1 MPGRTVIQVVAS
13 VVIGVFVLGLW
24 ASGVAVEASWL
35 RFYSMAVFAALAL
48 LIVWDRWLW
57 RLPLFK
63 NAVAVPPVLHGTW
76 RGVLTSLWEDPSTGR
91 RPSPKEAYLVVRQS
105 ASRITVRF
113 YTDQGQ
119 STSTLAQVQQD
130 GGTSALAYLYLS
142 KPDLAFT
149 DHSPMHHGCALLGIT
164 SSPARRLR
172 GRYWTDRDS
181 RGELDFTDHVK
192 TLAGDLDQAR
202 GLFRAGTTPSS
213 SPEVRP

>member
-1 MPGRTVIQVVAS
+1 MPGRTAIQVIAG

-35 RFYSMAVFAALAL
+35 RFYSVAVLAAFAL

-76 RGVLTSLWEDPSTGR
+76 HGVLTSLWEDPSSER
-91 RPSPKEAYLVVRQS
+91 RPDPKDAYLVIRQT
-105 ASRITVRF
+105 ASRIAVRL

-130 GGTSALAYLYLS
+130 GGEAVLAYLYLS

-149 DHSPMHHGCALLGIT
+149 NDSPMHHGCALLAIT
-164 SSPARRLR
+164 ASPARRLR
-172 GRYWTDRDS
+172 GRYWTDRNS
-181 RGELDFTDHVK
+181 RGELDFT
-192 TLAGDLDQAR
+192 
-202 GLFRAGTTPSS
+202 GT
-213 SPEVRP
+213 